1 MLPQRNIDVR
11 IASTGGSLGRDVVL
25 GGALVL
31 VALVLITPTRCGM
44 RA

>member
-1 MLPQRNIDVR
+1 MLSQRNIDAR
-11 IASTGGSLGRDVVL
+11 NDRTGLSLGRDVVL